1 MKVDYIF
8 LRKLLR
14 FYIEDLPLAAKPDF
28 NPDEVEL
35 YMEWFK
41 ACFCKVGDF
50 TYASLKGLSVYKFL
64 CAVDEKILDKIEPEG
79 LYDIVNF
86 WLIKKAEVV
95 ANELQTSDV
104 LI

>member
-1 MKVDYIF
+1 MKVDYTYLKDLLGSYINDDIF
-8 LRKLLR
+8 K
-14 FYIEDLPLAAKPDF
+14 IEDKAKYA
-28 NPDEVEL
+28 L
-35 YMEWFK
+35 HKEWFK
-41 ACFCKVGDF
+41 ACFSEAGEYCSV
-50 TYASLKGLSVYKFL
+50 SLKGLSVYKFL
-64 CAVDEKILDKIEPEG
+64 CTVDEKILDKIEPEG